1 MELILMPIV
10 FAFIVLPIIVIAIVC
25 TCNGLNK
32 EKIKI
37 FQAEE
42 NSKAIKE
49 EGNAKWDS
57 YQIERRFYNNLLN
70 AYIHRQFGN
79 VSRWHILSSNGKEIH
94 VKILRKDGTEISPV
108 ICASKLDTEIFSV
121 REKKESVPDLT
132 KIANEW
138 LEKWKDFLMEKE
150 NSGEGFSINKSDLPA
165 DKAVLEM
172 ILDRLSEIG
181 FMVQEEETLV
191 RCIY

>member
-37 FQAEE
+37 LQAEE

-49 EGNAKWDS
+49 EENTKWDS

-70 AYIHRQFGN
+70 AYIHRQFNN

>member
-37 FQAEE
+37 LQAEE

-49 EGNAKWDS
+49 EENTKWDS

-70 AYIHRQFGN
+70 AYIHRQFSD

-108 ICASKLDTEIFSV
+108 INTRKLDTEIFSV
-121 REKKESVPDLT
+121 KEKKESVPDLT

-150 NSGEGFSINKSDLPA
+150 NSGEGFSINKSELPA

>member
-10 FAFIVLPIIVIAIVC
+10 FVFIVLPIIVIAIVC

-32 EKIKI
+32 EKVKI
-37 FQAEE
+37 LQAEE

-49 EGNAKWDS
+49 EEDAKWDS
-57 YQIERRFYNNLLN
+57 YQVERRFYNNLLN

-150 NSGEGFSINKSDLPA
+150 NSREGFSINKSDLPA

>member
-37 FQAEE
+37 LQAEE

-49 EGNAKWDS
+49 EENAKWDS

-94 VKILRKDGTEISPV
+94 VKILRKDGTEIAPV

>member
-10 FAFIVLPIIVIAIVC
+10 FAFIVLPIIVLAIVC

-37 FQAEE
+37 LQAEE

-49 EGNAKWDS
+49 EENAKWDS